1 MEVLLFSSL
10 TRATFSFCSDEEA
23 AGINMLDGEP
33 KKQCNKCIAF
43 VEFCILLTVCK

>member
-1 MEVLLFSSL
+1 MEVLLLSSL

-33 KKQCNKCIAF
+33 KNNAISKF
-43 VEFCILLTVCK
+43 FF